1 MRLVEHPGFF
11 HTSSREGPLTCC
23 NTEPLHL
30 TRAAS
35 WASLPPP
42 DGRRT
47 WRSSPQERPGWMWAH
62 GSFLRTD
69 SKWLLAAWIL
79 RSEPAAMV
87 LIRGGGARVRW
98 GPSGTTQL
106 LRGNCSCRGPRRGT
120 SRGNPAERAAS
131 SQVCVSLQ
139 KHKTVF
145 ASTLWKSLSLS
156 VSRSLAL
163 CHLLPTADVISPP
176 TDLLSLSRFV
186 TAGSQMKSLSR
197 GLPPLSGDVVQQRPT
212 CHTSLWP
219 ASATTLKDRNEASA
233 SF

>member
-23 NTEPLHL
+23 NAQPLHL

-47 WRSSPQERPGWMWAH
+47 WRSSPQGRPGWMWAH

-87 LIRGGGARVRW
+87 LIRGGAGFSGAH
-98 GPSGTTQL
+98 
-106 LRGNCSCRGPRRGT
+106 RGPHSCSVVIARAGDRGEG
-120 SRGNPAERAAS
+120 RAEETLLSERPRHRC
-131 SQVCVSLQ
+131 VCRCRNIKQYL
-139 KHKTVF
+139 HRHF
-145 ASTLWKSLSLS
+145 GSLSLFL
-156 VSRSLAL
+156 SLARS
-163 CHLLPTADVISPP
+163 PSVISFP
-176 TDLLSLSRFV
+176 LLMSSPR
-186 TAGSQMKSLSR
+186 
-197 GLPPLSGDVVQQRPT
+197 RPT
-212 CHTSLWP
+212 CFLSLGSSLP
-219 ASATTLKDRNEASA
+219 ALRWRVWAEVCLHSVATLCNSDRHVTRLSDRLQRRR
-233 SF
+233 